1 MTTSLL
7 LPFDSDFTDYGTNPK
22 TATLYN
28 GAAISGAVYK
38 YGSGALNLT
47 TANSYVA
54 YSANADFV
62 FGSDD
67 FTIECWVNRQNGS
80 QSYGRVL
87 HFGPY
92 WASTD
97 AFGIVG
103 SDPDAGQKL
112 TFVSNKLGASRLVKS
127 INPVPLD
134 VWVHVAVTRQS
145 GVFRLFLDGVLQE
158 ENSSYAGQTIE
169 SSATN
174 TFAIGN
180 ATTQSGGEKF
190 SGYVDDLRIT
200 KGTAHYTANF
210 TPPAQSHYSPALPN
224 EGTMAFPPL
233 VAGECFSGSV
243 AVGIQLPL
251 LQTAVAIGGATGVGI
266 QLPAV
271 VSGVQ
276 TAEHLLFN
284 SLTTNLPPVTVQ
296 GASGA
301 TGFANFPP
309 ASVNGAS
316 GAICSANLPPV
327 TAFGQGTVG
336 GAFGKANLPPLRVF
350 ALGSPSVL
358 NALSASLPPVHAMGQ
373 GGAVA
378 KMGIPPL
385 RIEAS
390 ATVSGIGR
398 MVSGRLPPVQI
409 TASAL
414 VGVVGRM
421 AGGQL
426 PDLVMNGVGAA
437 VGRAAFPPITIDASA
452 TVGVVGR
459 MDGGRLPPV
468 QINASALVGAVGRA
482 DGVALPSLM
491 GGAMLAGGGTLSAL
505 EFPTFAGGGTGAM
518 GAVGRMVGGVLPV
531 IVGYGTAR
539 HENVGRMVGGR
550 LPTLIMPKQNIG
562 RATLPSLTV
571 RATASAGTGHAWTL
585 EWALLAIEAYVMGVD
600 ATGEATAHP
609 VTRYTNYPF
618 VQIIRLGDSY
628 YGVAPDGLHRIG
640 GAQDNG
646 TPIPWAMQT
655 HVTDFGSQFHKTVAS
670 AYLGGTIGPSVA
682 FSVLTG
688 EHPEQM
694 HTHTNTFTTQL
705 KNHRE
710 KFGKGR
716 KARYWAFGLSSLPT
730 VSSNLMLDALDL
742 EVFEMSRRVI

>member
-1 MTTSLL
+1 M
-7 LPFDSDFTDYGTNPK
+7 P
-22 TATLYN
+22 TATYWRITDIGLLGSYLEVEEIRLALDTTLVDSSASISAMTAPPFGSVN
-28 GAAISGAVYK
+28 YLIDGASATRVYWPASAVVGTGFWIK
-38 YGSGALNLT
+38 WSFA
-47 TANSYVA
+47 SPVQ
-54 YSANADFV
+54 ANAIRFAAHDTPDRRLYAFTV
-62 FGSDD
+62 ERSDNDTDWINVGS
-67 FTIECWVNRQNGS
+67 V
-80 QSYGRVL
+80 
-87 HFGPY
+87 
-92 WASTD
+92 AST
-97 AFGIVG
+97 A
-103 SDPDAGQKL
+103 SHGQ
-112 TFVSNKLGASRLVKS
+112 
-127 INPVPLD
+127 
-134 VWVHVAVTRQS
+134 
-145 GVFRLFLDGVLQE
+145 GVL
-158 ENSSYAGQTIE
+158 SPPY
-169 SSATN
+169 
-174 TFAIGN
+174 
-180 ATTQSGGEKF
+180 
-190 SGYVDDLRIT
+190 YP
-200 KGTAHYTANF
+200 TA
-210 TPPAQSHYSPALPN
+210 PN
-224 EGTMAFPPL
+224 EGVMNLPPL

-243 AVGIQLPL
+243 AVGIQLQP

-276 TAEHLLFN
+276 TAEHLPFN

-301 TGFANFPP
+301 TGFANFPLVT
-309 ASVNGAS
+309 ALGSSGAS
-316 GAICSANLPPV
+316 CSASLPAV
-327 TAFGQGTVG
+327 TAFGQGSAG
-336 GAFGKANLPPLRVF
+336 GVFGKANLPPLRVF
-350 ALGSPSVL
+350 AIGSPSVL

-398 MVSGRLPPVQI
+398 MVGGRLPPVQI

-414 VGVVGRM
+414 VGGVGRM
-421 AGGQL
+421 AGGQF

-437 VGRAAFPPITIDASA
+437 VGRATLPTIALDASA

-459 MDGGRLPPV
+459 MVGRRLPPI
-468 QINASALVGAVGRA
+468 QATASALVGSVGQA
-482 DGVALPSLM
+482 AGVVLPSM
-491 GGAMLAGGGTLSAL
+491 IGGAMLSGGGTTFGPLV
-505 EFPTFAGGGTGAM
+505 FPAFAGGGTGAM

-531 IVGYGTAR
+531 IVGYGTAQ

-571 RATASAGTGHAWTL
+571 RAKASAGVGHAWTL

-688 EHPEQM
+688 EHTEQM